1 MVVKY
6 TGENKSQVQK
16 FLPRAQ
22 REFNI
27 SAHLCPLQNEAE
39 KLRSREKRTL
49 LWGYLLTSPSV
60 RRRKD
65 RNLTS
70 WKTFTEPYFQLKHSS
85 MRAFK
90 IPLLEQSLLYFLLA
104 LFLSLKS
111 ASLHHREVRSQVQCW
126 EWTQGMN
133 KESVLSLHLLK
144 LKEIFLCHPK
154 SLGVY
159 G

>member
-6 TGENKSQVQK
+6 TGENKNQVQK

-70 WKTFTEPYFQLKHSS
+70 WKTFTEPYF
-85 MRAFK
+85 
-90 IPLLEQSLLYFLLA
+90 
-104 LFLSLKS
+104 
-111 ASLHHREVRSQVQCW
+111 
-126 EWTQGMN
+126 
-133 KESVLSLHLLK
+133 
-144 LKEIFLCHPK
+144 
-154 SLGVY
+154 
-159 G
+159 